1 MPDSKPLY
9 WLNDTQRTLAKELIT
24 YARVRC
30 QFHGLTMLEVVG
42 VLESIVHSTHHEMQA
57 VIAKA
62 SQAGQAGQ
70 VQVPNAG
77 QAAAINRDNG
87 RGQ

>member
-1 MPDSKPLY
+1 MADQKPLY

-57 VIAKA
+57 VVANAEAAQSKVA
-62 SQAGQAGQ
+62 
-70 VQVPNAG
+70 VPNAG